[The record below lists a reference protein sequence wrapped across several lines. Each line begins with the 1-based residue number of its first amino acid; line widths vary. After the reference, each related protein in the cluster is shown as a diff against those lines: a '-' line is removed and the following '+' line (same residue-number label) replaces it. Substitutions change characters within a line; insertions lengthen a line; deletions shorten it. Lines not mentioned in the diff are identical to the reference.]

1 MLVKNSD
8 VVVDSGSSAKHVPA
22 QIRGP
27 MQWPLAAII
36 HSESF
41 LRPYFIPG
49 DLGPFFQMH
58 RTIKFETEPLPM
70 REGGREIEW
79 RRDMTWRCAPV
90 RPILPANHFCDKFPQ
105 AESSPSPQN
114 S

>member
-49 DLGPFFQMH
+49 DLGPFSKCTGQLSLIQNTSPC
-58 RTIKFETEPLPM
+58 R
-70 REGGREIEW
+70 RGGREKLNGVE
-79 RRDMTWRCAPV
+79 T
-90 RPILPANHFCDKFPQ
+90 
-105 AESSPSPQN
+105 
-114 S
+114 